1 MVNATPV
8 RSVDRAIDVLE
19 TMARTGA
26 PMTLGQ
32 LCQMLGA
39 PKSTTWTIVRTLA
52 ARQVLEYEAATRTYR
67 PGPTLRALGRRR
79 PTAVDLAAVA
89 RPHLARLAHLTR
101 EAALLQVLSGRE
113 VVCAERID
121 SPEPIR
127 YVAEVGGRR
136 PLHCTAAGKVIL
148 AWAQPGFAGD
158 YLRLTRLRACSANT
172 ITQTGRLRDELAR
185 IRHVGYAVSAG
196 EYALGLMAIAA
207 PVLDAVGELVAAIN
221 VAGPMFRMR
230 GRHRELAEDVVRV
243 ARAISADLSRDGAAN
258 PAKTS
263 SR

>member
-1 MVNATPV
+1 MNNARV

-19 TMARTGA
+19 TMARSGA

-52 ARQVLEYEAATRTYR
+52 ARQVLEYAAATRTYR
-67 PGPTLRALGRRR
+67 PGPMLRALGRSH
-79 PTAVDLAAVA
+79 PTTEALAAVA
-89 RPHLARLAHLTR
+89 RPHLARLAHGTR

-127 YVAEVGGRR
+127 YVADVGGRR

-148 AWAQPGFAGD
+148 AWARPRFAED

-172 ITQTGRLRDELAR
+172 ITQVGRLREELAR
-185 IRHVGYAVSAG
+185 IRHLGYAVSAG
-196 EYALGLMAIAA
+196 EYAPELMAVAA
-207 PVLDAVGELVAAIN
+207 PVLDSAGEFVAAIN

-230 GRHRELAEDVVRV
+230 RRQRELVQAVVRV
-243 ARAISADLSRDGAAN
+243 ARAVSSDLGRARAGD
-258 PAKTS
+258 PAKAS
-263 SR
+263 LP

>member
-1 MVNATPV
+1 MVNATRV

-19 TMARTGA
+19 TMARTNA

-32 LCQMLGA
+32 IRQLLDA

-67 PGPTLRALGRRR
+67 PGPTLRALGRSR
-79 PTAVDLAAVA
+79 PTTVDLAAVA
-89 RPHLARLAHLTR
+89 RPHLTRLAHVTR
-101 EAALLQVLSGRE
+101 ETALLQVLSGRE

-127 YVAEVGGRR
+127 YVVEVGGRR

-148 AWAQPGFAGD
+148 AWAQLRFAED
-158 YLRLTRLRACSANT
+158 YLRLTRRRACSANT
-172 ITQTGRLRDELAR
+172 IAQTGRLRAELAR
-185 IRHVGYAVSAG
+185 IRHLGYAVSAG
-196 EYALGLMAIAA
+196 EYALGLMGIAA
-207 PVLDAVGELVAAIN
+207 PVLDTMGELMAAIN

-230 GRHRELAEDVVRV
+230 GRQRELVENVVRV
-243 ARAISADLSRDGAAN
+243 ARAISADLGRARTGTS
-258 PAKTS
+258 AKAS

>member
-1 MVNATPV
+1 MVNATRV

-32 LCQMLGA
+32 LCQLLGA

-67 PGPTLRALGRRR
+67 PGPTLRALGRSRA
-79 PTAVDLAAVA
+79 TAVDLAAVA
-89 RPHLARLAHLTR
+89 RPHLTRLAHVTR

-136 PLHCTAAGKVIL
+136 PLHCTAAGKVVL
-148 AWAQPGFAGD
+148 AWARPGFAED

-185 IRHVGYAVSAG
+185 IRHLGYAVSAG

-207 PVLDAVGELVAAIN
+207 PVLDTGGELVAAIN
-221 VAGPMFRMR
+221 VAGPTFRMR
-230 GRHRELAEDVVRV
+230 RRQRELAENVVRV
-243 ARAISADLSRDGAAN
+243 ARALSADLGRAGVASSVKA
-258 PAKTS
+258 S

>member
-1 MVNATPV
+1 MVNATRV

-32 LCQMLGA
+32 LCQILGA
-39 PKSTTWTIVRTLA
+39 PKSTTWTIVRTLV
-52 ARQVLEYEAATRTYR
+52 ARQVLAYEAATRTYR
-67 PGPTLRALGRRR
+67 PGPTLRALGRSR
-79 PTAVDLAAVA
+79 PAAVDLAAVA
-89 RPHLARLAHLTR
+89 RPHLARLAHVTR
-101 EAALLQVLSGRE
+101 EAALLQVPSGRE

-148 AWAQPGFAGD
+148 AWARPGFAAD
-158 YLRLTRLRACSANT
+158 YLRLPRLRACSANT

-185 IRHVGYAVSAG
+185 IRHLGYAVSAG

-207 PVLDAVGELVAAIN
+207 PVLDAVGDLVAAIN
-221 VAGPMFRMR
+221 VAGPTFRMR
-230 GRHRELAEDVVRV
+230 GRQRELADDVVRV
-243 ARAISADLSRDGAAN
+243 ARAVSAEIGRDSARTAAK
-258 PAKTS
+258 AS